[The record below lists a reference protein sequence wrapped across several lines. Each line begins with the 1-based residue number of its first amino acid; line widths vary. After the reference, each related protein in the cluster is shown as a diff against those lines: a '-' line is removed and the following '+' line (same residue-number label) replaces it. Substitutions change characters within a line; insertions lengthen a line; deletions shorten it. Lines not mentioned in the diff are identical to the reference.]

1 MKTECFSKSN
11 TTKTLFNSIKKQTDF
26 DREQKKVIKNG
37 TENKKNRNTLTCQI
51 SMKEFFCENTRHICL
66 TPSP

>member
-1 MKTECFSKSN
+1 MKTECFSKPN

-51 SMKEFFCENTRHICL
+51 SMKELFCENTRHICL